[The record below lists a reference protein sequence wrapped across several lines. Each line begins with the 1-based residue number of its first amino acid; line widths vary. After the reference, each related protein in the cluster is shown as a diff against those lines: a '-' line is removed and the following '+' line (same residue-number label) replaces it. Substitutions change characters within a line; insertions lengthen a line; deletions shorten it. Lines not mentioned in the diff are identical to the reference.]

1 MSKSILWYD
10 CRTER
15 SLVWKIWAQT
25 GKGASDGFFLPIAS
39 ADGMMPVLDLMEEI
53 KEKYGLPIDT
63 ETIDAHFNRERPE
76 QTAADYAK
84 NFYQVL
90 KHIQVLLSSRLQG
103 DIDVDEVLSAVF
115 EAVDNQNINAAIRE
129 YEKPT
134 NGRIISL

>member
-1 MSKSILWYD
+1 MSNKFTPIQQITITVETNGQVVQL
-10 CRTER
+10 RNE
-15 SLVWKIWAQT
+15 IN
-25 GKGASDGFFLPIAS
+25 GFFQPIAS

-53 KEKYGLPIDT
+53 KEKYGLPIDI

-129 YEKPT
+129 YEKST
-134 NGRIISL
+134 NGRNISL